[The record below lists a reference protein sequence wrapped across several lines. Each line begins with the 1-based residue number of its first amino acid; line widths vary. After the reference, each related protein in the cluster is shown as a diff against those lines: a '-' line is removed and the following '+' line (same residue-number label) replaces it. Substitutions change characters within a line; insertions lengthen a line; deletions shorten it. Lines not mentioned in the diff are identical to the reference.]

1 MTHITR
7 NMHMFFKFPKKSCKF
22 SHLIAQLQ
30 AVNSSFISFISSILN
45 PENLNPKNPDQP
57 NHLKLHLRRYWILT
71 YWSFSD
77 DPDNHKK
84 KMPQLLK
91 EAKLGS
97 IHQLIHIEAIIHL
110 VRNLKP

>member
-7 NMHMFFKFPKKSCKF
+7 NVHMFFNIQKKFSKF

-45 PENLNPKNPDQP
+45 PENLNPKNPHQP
-57 NHLKLHLRRYWILT
+57 NHLKLYLRRYWILT

-77 DPDNHKK
+77 DSDNQK
-84 KMPQLLK
+84 KMLQLLK
-91 EAKLGS
+91 ETKLGS
-97 IHQLIHIEAIIHL
+97 IHIEAIIHL
-110 VRNLKP
+110 ERNLKP